1 MAWESGNY
9 PTASGVYQRIVDQLQ
24 NVDFMGSGNQ
34 WQLIYNYNDNGTT
47 LPGAWGLM
55 NGLKVPG
62 HTRTGDYVVGLGF
75 GDNSGYMETNT
86 AIINFLIR
94 NDIPP
99 SGYRNNGSGS
109 FIGVFASGILY
120 NIGDYVLDRGVNS
133 AGFADRLYQ
142 CKIQHTGLLTIEP
155 SDAAGAPYWEL
166 TEENAFTFR
175 KNFYQD
181 NNGVGNNGFT
191 KCKKEDLV
199 NGITYWLVA
208 NEKRAVIVLKSETR
222 WFFSYVGGYDT
233 FLPLNI
239 NKFPCLT
246 TVCSINFAQ
255 SFLNSNNFNWPIS
268 MINISASN
276 RYRSV
281 IFRSLSTAYTNYSLE
296 NGNASP
302 FDTFPHEG
310 LYYSEDGY
318 GNKILTPV
326 YIKFPNYNTHLEQGL
341 YGVADGIFLVDPTS
355 LVSGDIIVY
364 NSIDY
369 LVVENVYRGS
379 SQAMIALRLQ

>member
-47 LPGAWGLM
+47 LPGAWGLA
-55 NGLKVPG
+55 NAFKVPG
-62 HTRTGDYVVGLGF
+62 HTRTGDYIVGLSF
-75 GDNSGYMETNT
+75 GDNSDYMSPNT
-86 AIINFLIR
+86 ATIQMALR
-94 NDIPP
+94 SDIPP

-133 AGFADRLYQ
+133 VNFVDRLYQ

-166 TEENAFTFR
+166 VDENTWTY
-175 KNFYQD
+175 KNIHE
-181 NNGVGNNGFT
+181 NSNGVMNYGHT

-208 NEKRAVIVLKSETR
+208 NEKRAIIILKSETR

-239 NKFPCLT
+239 NKFPCLVT
-246 TVCSINFAQ
+246 LCSRSFTP
-255 SFLNSNNFNWPIS
+255 SFLDNDNFNWPIS
-268 MINISASN
+268 MIDMTASN

-281 IFRSLSTAYTNYSLE
+281 VFRSLSTAYTNYSIE
-296 NGNASP
+296 NGNAKP

-310 LYYSEDGY
+310 LYYPEDSY
-318 GNKILTPV
+318 GNKILTPI
-326 YIKFPNYNTHLEQGL
+326 YIKFPTYNTNLEQGL
-341 YGVADGIFLVDPTS
+341 YGVADGIFLVDPIS